1 MIQKKQGGHI
11 MEYSLQSRIKAL
23 KARAREDREYA
34 RLYEA
39 SVELEQ
45 EFELALVDLPDEI
58 QDTVWRYLFHCE
70 AQSER
75 LLELAMS
82 EK

>member
-1 MIQKKQGGHI
+1 
-11 MEYSLQSRIKAL
+11 MEYSVKTRIRML
-23 KARAREDREYA
+23 KERAQMDGEYA
-34 RLYEA
+34 RLHRQA
-39 SVELEQ
+39 LVLER
-45 EFELALVDLPDEI
+45 EFELALVDLPDEV
-58 QDTVWRYLFHCE
+58 QDAVWRYLFHCE

>member
-1 MIQKKQGGHI
+1 
-11 MEYSLQSRIKAL
+11 MEYSVKTRIRQL
-23 KARAREDREYA
+23 KERARTDGEYV
-34 RLYEA
+34 RLYAEA
-39 SVELEQ
+39 LVLER
-45 EFELALVDLPDEI
+45 EFEQALVDLPDEV
-58 QDTVWRYLFHCE
+58 QDAVWRYLFHCE

>member
-1 MIQKKQGGHI
+1 M
-11 MEYSLQSRIKAL
+11 MEYSLGTRIKML
-23 KARAREDREYA
+23 KERARSDWKYA
-34 RLYEA
+34 QLHEEA
-39 SVELEQ
+39 LVLEQ

-75 LLELAMS
+75 LLELAMT

>member
-1 MIQKKQGGHI
+1 
-11 MEYSLQSRIKAL
+11 MEYSVKTRIRLL
-23 KARAREDREYA
+23 KERARTDGEYA
-34 RLYEA
+34 RLYAEA
-39 SVELEQ
+39 LVLER
-45 EFELALVDLPDEI
+45 EFEQALVDLPDEV
-58 QDTVWRYLFHCE
+58 QDMVWRYLFHCE

>member
-1 MIQKKQGGHI
+1 MTVSVKEQV
-11 MEYSLQSRIKAL
+11 RAL
-23 KARAREDREYA
+23 KASARSDQEYA
-34 RLYEA
+34 RLCKEA
-39 SVELEQ
+39 LTLER
-45 EFELALVDLPDEI
+45 EFELALLDLPDEV

-82 EK
+82 K